1 MKSLKIRINKK
12 DHTWFVILF
21 IFLMENCFKLINTN
35 SINISG
41 VFAYSDIWLG
51 LFILFF
57 GLKYIKYLPIKS
69 KYTYSALLILMELSC
84 CVAAIQQNFYTGQS
98 ISLGIRPQR
107 NFMIIL
113 LSYFVIRKM
122 SDHLDINWDKLLNA
136 MLLWG
141 TLSAV
146 LYIAQKIVYPS
157 VQFLYAL
164 MNYRNG
170 TLRIYVDSALIDI
183 AILIASYKYF
193 SEYKRRYLCT
203 VLIGFVYLFWVS
215 QGRMEIISILFGVAV
230 GFLVTRKLD
239 KKKFILWFCVI
250 LLIAVFFSTEYGTQL
265 VTAITSAKTLTT
277 EQGNTMAIRY
287 IGRERYFEQLFS
299 SARSLIFGC
308 GYPNS
313 LYAPATYR
321 AGFNLNIGLNDNG
334 IFGFFYVYGLLGVGA
349 IIAIMLVAVK
359 MSIKIYK
366 SEKNSLP
373 LMYLAMILLMAYNVI
388 FWYWNADGTFI
399 LVLML
404 CYIEAKYR
412 ECKFEADKKE

>member
-1 MKSLKIRINKK
+1 M
-12 DHTWFVILF
+12 
-21 IFLMENCFKLINTN
+21 
-35 SINISG
+35 
-41 VFAYSDIWLG
+41 
-51 LFILFF
+51 
-57 GLKYIKYLPIKS
+57 
-69 KYTYSALLILMELSC
+69 
-84 CVAAIQQNFYTGQS
+84 
-98 ISLGIRPQR
+98 
-107 NFMIIL
+107 
-113 LSYFVIRKM
+113 
-122 SDHLDINWDKLLNA
+122 
-136 MLLWG
+136 
-141 TLSAV
+141 
-146 LYIAQKIVYPS
+146 
-157 VQFLYAL
+157 
-164 MNYRNG
+164 
-170 TLRIYVDSALIDI
+170 
-183 AILIASYKYF
+183 
-193 SEYKRRYLCT
+193 
-203 VLIGFVYLFWVS
+203 
-215 QGRMEIISILFGVAV
+215 
-230 GFLVTRKLD
+230 
-239 KKKFILWFCVI
+239 
-250 LLIAVFFSTEYGTQL
+250 
-265 VTAITSAKTLTT
+265 TAITSAKTLTT

-299 SARSLIFGC
+299 STRSLIFGC

-334 IFGFFYVYGLLGVGA
+334 IFCFFYAYGLLGVGA